1 MKRAGCHDIIHIW
14 EMKYVKEK
22 EGQRMNYMVCIP
34 SPDMVSRENCEK
46 VHNILARMSDAYK
59 LNIVPEPVKVRQAPC
74 PEYYRKY
81 RIYKEIRERD
91 GNGEAYLLQEE
102 EEMILSVCRSPEEEA
117 LMKGCTYAYRYPSSL
132 VLKSFREEKK
142 EKKEKREARPEPR
155 SERSRGEKTERPER
169 GERPERPGKPERAP
183 RGERQL
189 RGDRQGQAEK
199 AERSEHT
206 EKAERPERPEKPE
219 RRDKTERSERH
230 EKTNRGGNSD
240 AGI

>member
-1 MKRAGCHDIIHIW
+1 
-14 EMKYVKEK
+14 
-22 EGQRMNYMVCIP
+22 MNYMVCIP

-142 EKKEKREARPEPR
+142 ERKTGGQTGTEKRTEPGRKNGKTGAWRAAGAARKAGTR
-155 SERSRGEKTERPER
+155 SQRGAAAAGRP
-169 GERPERPGKPERAP
+169 
-183 RGERQL
+183 
-189 RGDRQGQAEK
+189 
-199 AERSEHT
+199 
-206 EKAERPERPEKPE
+206 
-219 RRDKTERSERH
+219 
-230 EKTNRGGNSD
+230 
-240 AGI
+240 AGAG

>member
-1 MKRAGCHDIIHIW
+1 
-14 EMKYVKEK
+14 
-22 EGQRMNYMVCIP
+22 MNYMVCIP

-206 EKAERPERPEKPE
+206 EKAERPERPEKSE

>member
-1 MKRAGCHDIIHIW
+1 
-14 EMKYVKEK
+14 
-22 EGQRMNYMVCIP
+22 MNYMVCIP

-142 EKKEKREARPEPR
+142 EKKEKREARPDPR

-183 RGERQL
+183 RGERQP